1 MKRLVIL
8 LVAPRYHTNQVG
20 IVRALL
26 SHGHD
31 VHFHVRTKG
40 FIEDYSLIEPIIFP
54 ESWITF
60 LVRRLFGEGGANN
73 KRYMPSPVIYWQ
85 ALKKLKPDIVIIRK
99 HGLAFTY
106 LAAFYSK
113 LLNCRIIFYG
123 QVDTLYF
130 EKFKHKSILGKLRKI
145 IFNLPLLVFKAAFIT
160 PLLSKKHSSLSL
172 PKHCYFLPFSVEI
185 KNRYY
190 RNNSKLRFL
199 TIGKFVP
206 RKNHLLVVNTAIKL
220 ASEYDFTITIVGEVS
235 TQEHQNQLES
245 IKCRI
250 ESLGLENRIILRYN
264 IKHRD
269 IEKIYREHDVFLL
282 PACNEPAAISP
293 LEAMGFGLPVI
304 CTDSCGTK
312 TYIEDGINGFI
323 VETDNEDLLKDK
335 MEYFLKDIS
344 RVTIMSEKAYS
355 YAEVS
360 LSDRNYYKMFQ
371 TIVNKEIKQYK

>member
-1 MKRLVIL
+1 LKRLVIL
-8 LVAPRYHTNQVG
+8 FVAPRFHTNQVG
-20 IVRALL
+20 TVRALL

-31 VHFHVRTKG
+31 VHFHVKTKG
-40 FIEDYSLIEPIIFP
+40 FTEDYSLIEPKLFP
-54 ESWITF
+54 ESWVTF
-60 LVRRLFGEGGANN
+60 QIRKLFGDGGANK
-73 KRYMPSPVIYWQ
+73 KRYMPSPIIYWT

-190 RNNSKLRFL
+190 RNNSILRFL
-199 TIGKFVP
+199 AVGKFIP
-206 RKNHLLVVNTAIKL
+206 RKNHILLVNAAKKL
-220 ASEYDFTITIVGEVS
+220 SRKYNFTITMVGEAFN
-235 TQEHQNQLES
+235 QEDQAQFKS
-245 IKCRI
+245 IKSRI
-250 ESLGLENRIILRYN
+250 ESLGLNDRIFYRDN
-264 IKHRD
+264 IKYKNMD
-269 IEKIYREHDVFLL
+269 KIYKNHDVFIL
-282 PACNEPAAISP
+282 PARNEPAAISP

-312 TYIEDGINGFI
+312 TYVQHGISGFI
-323 VETDNEDLLKDK
+323 VKTDDEESLMQK
-335 MEYFLKDIS
+335 MEYFLEDTS
-344 RVTIMSEKAYS
+344 RANIMSEKAKK
-355 YAEVS
+355 YAEDVF
-360 LSDRNYYKMFQ
+360 SDRNFYKLFENM
-371 TIVNKEIKQYK
+371 VHSEMKKY